1 MWLKSFLLMSSC
13 LYFYVGRFRDTRTV
27 PESTIEQVMV
37 TTIHQTLCDKDSFL
51 STLKNNIETILI
63 HENDTTL
70 AEYNEPLVRRLIEKI
85 TIFEGKFTLEFKSGV
100 TVDVEA

>member
-1 MWLKSFLLMSSC
+1 M
-13 LYFYVGRFRDTRTV
+13 YFYIGRLCDTRTM

-37 TTIHQTLCDKDSFL
+37 TAIHQTLCDKYSFL
-51 STLKNNIETILI
+51 STLKNNIENILI

-70 AEYNEPLVRRLIEKI
+70 TEYNEPLVRRLIEKI
-85 TIFEGKFTLEFKSGV
+85 AIFEGKLTVEFKSNV